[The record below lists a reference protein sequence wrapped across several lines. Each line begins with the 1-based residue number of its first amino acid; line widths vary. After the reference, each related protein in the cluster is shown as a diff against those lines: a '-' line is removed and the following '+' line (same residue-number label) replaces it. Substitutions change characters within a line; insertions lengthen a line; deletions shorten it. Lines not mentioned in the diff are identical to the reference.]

1 MAQPPTPTPT
11 PAPPGPFGLSQ
22 DIWEKVILVVLTAAV
37 TWLSTKA
44 IPWLWQRLGH
54 LYDLVIAW
62 AGWDPL
68 GRFQRRYLAA
78 LRREHGYLKL
88 IGIRTE
94 GVNPPKLEEVYVSL
108 RMVPPHLPGAAQVEA
123 APERVMGV
131 GVALRECRR
140 LVVLGAPGSGKTTLL
155 DYLTLGFA
163 GGLPKEKRQE
173 LPQERLLPIF
183 VPLRR

>member
-1 MAQPPTPTPT
+1 MRRWPITGASVCLAVLALLASQAMAQPPTPTPT

-22 DIWEKVILVVLTAAV
+22 DILEKVILVVLTAAV

-78 LRREHGYLKL
+78 L
-88 IGIRTE
+88 
-94 GVNPPKLEEVYVSL
+94 
-108 RMVPPHLPGAAQVEA
+108 PGARLSEA
-123 APERVMGV
+123 HRHPH
-131 GVALRECRR
+131 RR
-140 LVVLGAPGSGKTTLL
+140 GEPAEVR
-155 DYLTLGFA
+155 
-163 GGLPKEKRQE
+163 GGLRFPAHGTASPARGS
-173 LPQERLLPIF
+173 PG
-183 VPLRR
+183 